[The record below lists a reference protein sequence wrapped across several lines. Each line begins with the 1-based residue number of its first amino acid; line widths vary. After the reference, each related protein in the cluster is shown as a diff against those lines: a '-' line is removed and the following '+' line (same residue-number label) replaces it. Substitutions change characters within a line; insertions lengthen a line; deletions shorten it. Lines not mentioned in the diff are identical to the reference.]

1 MLGVGSIQEKM
12 KIALL
17 ADIHGNSIALDA
29 VLADLMVIGI
39 DQYWVLGDLVAL
51 GPDPVGVLQ
60 RLSALDNA
68 YIIRGNTDRYVVTGD
83 RPPPFVE
90 DLGVNQETIR
100 VFAEVAG
107 TFAWTQGAITS
118 TGWFNWLS
126 DLPLELRMTLPNG
139 TKCLCVHAAPGQD
152 DGAGIDKNL
161 SDRAIEGI
169 MGACHDQ
176 LICVGHTHQP
186 INRRVGAWH
195 IVNPGS
201 ISNPRQPVLAASYAI
216 LDATNKD
223 YHIEHRLAEYDRDQ
237 IILQVKALRHPG
249 SAFII
254 RHMSGLHE

>member
-1 MLGVGSIQEKM
+1 M

-17 ADIHGNSIALDA
+17 ADIHGNSLALDA
-29 VLADLMVIGI
+29 ALSDLRAIGV

-60 RLSALDNA
+60 RLDALDNCHV
-68 YIIRGNTDRYVVTGD
+68 IRGNTDRYVVTGD
-83 RPPPFVE
+83 RPPPFPE
-90 DLGVNQETIR
+90 ALGTDQATIR

-118 TGWFNWLS
+118 TGWFDWLS
-126 DLPLELRMTLPNG
+126 HLPLELQVTLPDG
-139 TKCLCVHAAPGQD
+139 TQCLGVHAAPGQD
-152 DGAGIDKNL
+152 DGAGIDKGL
-161 SDRAIEGI
+161 SDPDVESIVA
-169 MGACHDQ
+169 ASQDH

-201 ISNPRQPVLAASYAI
+201 ISNPRRPVLAASYAI
-216 LDATNKD
+216 LDATSAG

-237 IILQVKALRHPG
+237 IIRQVKALRHPG
-249 SAFII
+249 VHFII
-254 RHMSGLHE
+254 KHMRGLCT